1 MRLYISEE
9 LITANRHSAAIKG
22 DYSMNITPLTS
33 AAGKG
38 SSAQGTDKISIPNST
53 RMINAASIKWLNK
66 VRSAISDH
74 IRTSIEKGKLF
85 ELASLGSNMF
95 GVPALSARPST
106 LQPVL
111 AFEADPNHDL
121 NLVRVYM
128 QDSAGKL
135 NPWEPTPHA
144 VTTTSTP
151 SEPDAQSDTASS
163 SLPRRPPAGSV
174 LSLLGIALDHAQRHS
189 TRADRSAKG
198 RPGREERNGAR
209 FAKQTKP
216 TEAEAHGDHQAP
228 YPDLTRPKEAAQRVA
243 ESITNMREQQNGM
256 QRAEALLRAK
266 EALQARETAR
276 KQLLDVLEAIQSGRE
291 DSTDKKIS
299 ATEKNATG
307 INYQ

>member
-1 MRLYISEE
+1 
-9 LITANRHSAAIKG
+9 
-22 DYSMNITPLTS
+22 MNITPLTS

-266 EALQARETAR
+266 EALQAREAAR
-276 KQLLDVLEAIQSGRE
+276 KQLLDVLDAIQSGRE

>member
-95 GVPALSARPST
+95 GVPALSARSST

-174 LSLLGIALDHAQRHS
+174 LSLLGIAL
-189 TRADRSAKG
+189 
-198 RPGREERNGAR
+198 
-209 FAKQTKP
+209 
-216 TEAEAHGDHQAP
+216 
-228 YPDLTRPKEAAQRVA
+228 
-243 ESITNMREQQNGM
+243 
-256 QRAEALLRAK
+256 
-266 EALQARETAR
+266 
-276 KQLLDVLEAIQSGRE
+276 
-291 DSTDKKIS
+291 
-299 ATEKNATG
+299 
-307 INYQ
+307 

>member
-1 MRLYISEE
+1 
-9 LITANRHSAAIKG
+9 
-22 DYSMNITPLTS
+22 MNITPLTS

-266 EALQARETAR
+266 EALQAREAAR

>member
-95 GVPALSARPST
+95 GVPALSARSST

-266 EALQARETAR
+266 EALQAREAAR

>member
-1 MRLYISEE
+1 
-9 LITANRHSAAIKG
+9 
-22 DYSMNITPLTS
+22 MNITPLTS

-95 GVPALSARPST
+95 GVPALSARSST

-198 RPGREERNGAR
+198 RPGREERNEIGR
-209 FAKQTKP
+209 
-216 TEAEAHGDHQAP
+216 AH
-228 YPDLTRPKEAAQRVA
+228 V
-243 ESITNMREQQNGM
+243 
-256 QRAEALLRAK
+256 
-266 EALQARETAR
+266 
-276 KQLLDVLEAIQSGRE
+276 
-291 DSTDKKIS
+291 
-299 ATEKNATG
+299 
-307 INYQ
+307 

>member
-266 EALQARETAR
+266 EALQAREAAR

>member
-189 TRADRSAKG
+189 PRADRSAKG

-216 TEAEAHGDHQAP
+216 TEAEAHGDHQVP
-228 YPDLTRPKEAAQRVA
+228 DPDLNRPKEAAQRVA
-243 ESITNMREQQNGM
+243 ESITSMREQKNGM
-256 QRAEALLRAK
+256 QRAEALLRAR
-266 EALQARETAR
+266 EALQAREAAR

>member
-1 MRLYISEE
+1 
-9 LITANRHSAAIKG
+9 
-22 DYSMNITPLTS
+22 MNITPLTS

>member
-1 MRLYISEE
+1 MSEE

-135 NPWEPTPHA
+135 TPWDPTPNA
-144 VTTTSTP
+144 VTTTSNP

-189 TRADRSAKG
+189 PRADRSAKG

-209 FAKQTKP
+209 FNAKQTKP
-216 TEAEAHGDHQAP
+216 TEAEAYGDHQAP
-228 YPDLTRPKEAAQRVA
+228 DPDLTRPKETAQRVA
-243 ESITNMREQQNGM
+243 ESINSMREQQNGM
-256 QRAEALLRAK
+256 QRAEGLLRAK
-266 EALQARETAR
+266 EALQAREAAR
-276 KQLLDVLEAIQSGRE
+276 KQLLDVLEAIQAGRE